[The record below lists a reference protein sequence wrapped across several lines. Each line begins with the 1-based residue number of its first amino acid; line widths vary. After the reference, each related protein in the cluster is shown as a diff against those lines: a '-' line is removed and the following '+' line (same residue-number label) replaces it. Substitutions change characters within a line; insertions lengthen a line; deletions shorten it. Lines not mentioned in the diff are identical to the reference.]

1 MSPVVEAGARLVLGP
16 ALVVAAAILVKGYVD
31 VGDGFS
37 AGVVVALAVA
47 LQYIAFG
54 PARAERALPA
64 LRFAP
69 GMAVAG
75 LLVALATGF
84 FPLLAGDPPLTHL
97 PPPGVSPVH
106 IGTAELMTGVLLDF
120 GVFLLVVGVLVT
132 LLHHLAGSE
141 GEGAG

>member
-1 MSPVVEAGARLVLGP
+1 VVEAGARLVLGP
-16 ALVVAAAILVKGYVD
+16 ALMVAAAILIKGYVD

-54 PARAERALPA
+54 PARAEKALPA

-69 GMAVAG
+69 GVAVAG

-84 FPLLAGDPPLTHL
+84 LPLLAGDPPFTHL

-132 LLHHLAGSE
+132 LLHHLARSE